1 MNLTNVS
8 VVISPSSES
17 VSPITTLVESLQ
29 IMHDRKSFTLPVCES
44 NGSVVGLVDVMDLI
58 YGCGGVDGWRSIYY
72 K

>member
-29 IMHDRKSFTLPVCES
+29 IMHDSKSFTLPVCES